1 MNLLRRRLAEQPAE
15 FKKPGQIIIGEHVI
29 PMTKKELVEA
39 GLDPDGFGW
48 KSLEQV
54 KHEEMKK
61 KAMVTAKSIARA
73 TMGLPKRAVDSARG
87 LVTKEKDENQ
97 RGE

>member
-1 MNLLRRRLAEQPAE
+1 MNLLRQRMSETPAE
-15 FKKPGQIIIGEHVI
+15 FEKQGQIIVGDHVI

-39 GLDPDGFGW
+39 GLDPERFGW

-54 KHEEMKK
+54 KHEEIQQNSR
-61 KAMVTAKSIARA
+61 VTSKSIAHA
-73 TMGLPKRAVDSARG
+73 TMGLPIRAIGGVRKIF
-87 LVTKEKDENQ
+87 LKEKGKNQ